1 LPEHLKNYHKTWTD
15 NRNEENSIEMHSAA
29 YNDIRA
35 LLGAPISIPPIPVAQ
50 PLTLDQEIHTTRHI
64 APAPEVSDW
73 HVGILLGNHMT
84 KQTATELYYG
94 ERPPPPPKKR
104 KAPTDAQPSHVA
116 PKKRKQRMC
125 VTCKRSDCQGAFR
138 SKQCQHSH
146 MQASSIVISIVL
158 CSPRVPYTPAAAI
171 HCGEYKYSEHAYSTQ
186 FSQPFK

>member
-1 LPEHLKNYHKTWTD
+1 
-15 NRNEENSIEMHSAA
+15 MHSAA

-50 PLTLDQEIHTTRHI
+50 PLTLDQEIHTTCHI
-64 APAPEVSDW
+64 APTLEVSDW

-104 KAPTDAQPSHVA
+104 KAPTDAQPSGSHVA
-116 PKKRKQRMC
+116 PKKRKQRTC

-138 SKQCQHSH
+138 SKPCQHSH
-146 MQASSIVISIVL
+146 MQASSIAISIVH
-158 CSPRVPYTPAAAI
+158 CSPRVPYMPAAAI

-186 FSQPFK
+186 FCSGQFSQPFK